1 MGKLV
6 GGACVLIGFVIL
18 LACWMERMK
27 RNIRNMLAI
36 VRFLQS
42 WAYVLEVRQMRVA
55 EFLEAY
61 SYDVP
66 ELEHVADE
74 VQHDLLLH
82 LYPTGQEVWQK
93 VLKRQK
99 HTLGLPED
107 AFQVLL
113 RAGEGF
119 FGNNHRQTQQCITS
133 CIRQM
138 ETVIGE
144 EREHYL
150 EKRKVYMPVGMLTGV
165 MVVILLL

>member
-1 MGKLV
+1 MGKIV
-6 GGACVLIGFVIL
+6 GGGCVLIGFVIL
-18 LACWMERMK
+18 LACWMERMRK
-27 RNIRNMLAI
+27 NMRNMLAI

-42 WAYVLEVRQMRVA
+42 WAYVLEMKQMRVA
-55 EFLEAY
+55 EFLETY
-61 SYDVP
+61 PYDVQ
-66 ELEHVADE
+66 ELKYVADE
-74 VQHDLLLH
+74 VRHDLLLH
-82 LYPTGQEVWQK
+82 IYPTGQEVWQK
-93 VLKRQK
+93 ALERQK
-99 HTLGLPED
+99 HALGLPEG

-119 FGNNHRQTQQCITS
+119 FGTNHRQTQQCIAS

>member
-18 LACWMERMK
+18 LACWRERMK

-42 WAYVLEVRQMRVA
+42 WAYVLEVRQMRIA
-55 EFLEAY
+55 EFLETY
-61 SYDVP
+61 PYDVP
-66 ELEHVADE
+66 ELEHMADE
-74 VQHDLLLH
+74 VQHDLLLYI
-82 LYPTGQEVWQK
+82 YPTGQEVWQK

>member
-6 GGACVLIGFVIL
+6 GGACVFIGFVIL

-55 EFLEAY
+55 EFLETY
-61 SYDVP
+61 PYDVP

-119 FGNNHRQTQQCITS
+119 FGNNHIQNRCSRNRCNRAESGAETQRQRGAGVLTQPCGSDHCAVLDRSLYQ
-133 CIRQM
+133 
-138 ETVIGE
+138 
-144 EREHYL
+144 
-150 EKRKVYMPVGMLTGV
+150 
-165 MVVILLL
+165 

>member
-18 LACWMERMK
+18 LACWMGRMK

-55 EFLEAY
+55 EFLETY
-61 SYDVP
+61 PYDVP

-93 VLKRQK
+93 VLERQK

>member
-1 MGKLV
+1 M
-6 GGACVLIGFVIL
+6 
-18 LACWMERMK
+18 
-27 RNIRNMLAI
+27 
-36 VRFLQS
+36 
-42 WAYVLEVRQMRVA
+42 LEVRQMRIA
-55 EFLEAY
+55 EFLETY
-61 SYDVP
+61 PYDVP

-82 LYPTGQEVWQK
+82 IYPTGQEVWQK

>member
-27 RNIRNMLAI
+27 RNIRNMLSI

-42 WAYVLEVRQMRVA
+42 WAYVLEVRQMRIA
-55 EFLEAY
+55 EFLETY
-61 SYDVP
+61 PYDVP

-74 VQHDLLLH
+74 VQHDLLLYI
-82 LYPTGQEVWQK
+82 YPTGQEVWQK